1 MGFDSCSV
9 GKGSHLAALS
19 FYASSKY
26 EEGGGGWYHPPGGS
40 KTDRGQ

>member
-19 FYASSKY
+19 FYASSKD
-26 EEGGGGWYHPPGGS
+26 EEGVPRGGEGGGTTPP
-40 KTDRGQ
+40 